1 MADRTT
7 RAKPLAREERRAV
20 IMDAAVP
27 LLVQYGR
34 DVTSKQLAEAAGVAE
49 GTLYSV
55 FADKDELIH
64 DSIHRHIEATS
75 MVDAISEI
83 PASAELDDVIRAVVE
98 LTQHRTE
105 QIFALVAIL
114 GFHERTPEQAR
125 RRPPDNEP
133 VIQAITDVLLPHRE
147 QLAIPPRRAAQFI
160 RYATFS
166 MTHPLI
172 TNGDI
177 VPAAEISELLLHG
190 FSARQDA
197 AGTPAGAEGRRAA
210 TSVIDSPFVVPPS
223 TAPPSAAP
231 PSAAPHSAAS
241 ATASVIA

>member
-1 MADRTT
+1 
-7 RAKPLAREERRAV
+7 
-20 IMDAAVP
+20 MDAAVP

-55 FADKDELIH
+55 FQDKDELIH
-64 DSIHRHIEATS
+64 DAIHRHIEATS
-75 MVDAISEI
+75 MVDAIRHI
-83 PASAELDDVIRAVVE
+83 PASADLAGVIRTIVE

-114 GFHERTPEQAR
+114 GFHERTPENAK

-133 VIQAITDVLLPHRE
+133 VIQAIADMLLPHRDE
-147 QLAIPPRRAAQFI
+147 LSVTPRRAAQFI

-177 VPAAEISELLLHG
+177 VPAGEISALLLHG
-190 FSARQDA
+190 FSARAD
-197 AGTPAGAEGRRAA
+197 AGTTPASADEGRAA
-210 TSVIDSPFVVPPS
+210 ASVTF
-223 TAPPSAAP
+223 TAPPTTAP
-231 PSAAPHSAAS
+231 
-241 ATASVIA
+241 ATA

>member
-1 MADRTT
+1 MAERAK
-7 RAKPLAREERRAV
+7 RAKPLSRDERRAS

-34 DVTSKQLAEAAGVAE
+34 DVTSRQLAEAAGVAE

-55 FADKDELIH
+55 FQDKDELIH

-75 MVDAISEI
+75 MVDAIREI
-83 PASAELDDVIRAVVE
+83 PASTGLDDLIRSIVE

-114 GFHERTPEQAR
+114 GFHERTAENAK

-133 VIQAITDVLLPHRE
+133 VIQAITDALLPHRDR
-147 QLAIPPRRAAQFI
+147 LSVPPRRAAQFI

-172 TNGDI
+172 TGGDI
-177 VPAAEISELLLHG
+177 VPADEISALLLHG
-190 FSARQDA
+190 FSKRTDA
-197 AGTPAGAEGRRAA
+197 AAGPASTDAGRA
-210 TSVIDSPFVVPPS
+210 
-223 TAPPSAAP
+223 
-231 PSAAPHSAAS
+231 AAS
-241 ATASVIA
+241 ATASPFSAPPLTAASATAEKAGPCSSPC

>member
-1 MADRTT
+1 MTERTR
-7 RAKPLAREERRAV
+7 RAKPLSRDERRAS

-55 FADKDELIH
+55 FQDKDELIH

-75 MVDAISEI
+75 MVDAIREI
-83 PASAELDDVIRAVVE
+83 PASAELEDVIRTIVE

-114 GFHERTPEQAR
+114 GFHERTPEQAK

-147 QLAIPPRRAAQFI
+147 QLAVPPRRAAQFI

-166 MTHPLI
+166 MTHPMI

-177 VPAAEISELLLHG
+177 VPAGEISELLLHG
-190 FSARQDA
+190 FSARADA
-197 AGTPAGAEGRRAA
+197 GGTPAPADERRAA
-210 TSVIDSPFVVPPS
+210 ASVIDSPFIVPPS
-223 TAPPSAAP
+223 TAPPTVP
-231 PSAAPHSAAS
+231 PSTAS
-241 ATASVIA
+241 PSTASVSA

>member
-1 MADRTT
+1 
-7 RAKPLAREERRAV
+7 
-20 IMDAAVP
+20 MDAAIP

-55 FADKDELIH
+55 FADKDELVH

-75 MVDAISEI
+75 MVDAIREI
-83 PASAELDDVIRAVVE
+83 PASSELDDVIRTIVE

-114 GFHERTPEQAR
+114 GFHERTPDQAK

-133 VIQAITDVLLPHRE
+133 VIQAITDMLLPHRD
-147 QLAIPPRRAAQFI
+147 QLTVSPRRAAQFI

-166 MTHPLI
+166 MTHPMI

-177 VPAAEISELLLHG
+177 VPAEEISALLLHG
-190 FSARQDA
+190 FSVTADA
-197 AGTPAGAEGRRAA
+197 ATTTAPADGRRDAA
-210 TSVIDSPFVVPPS
+210 SVSPTF
-223 TAPPSAAP
+223 TAPPTAAP
-231 PSAAPHSAAS
+231 T
-241 ATASVIA
+241 TA

>member
-1 MADRTT
+1 MGRD
-7 RAKPLAREERRAV
+7 ERRAS

-55 FADKDELIH
+55 FQDKDELIH

-75 MVDAISEI
+75 MVDAIRGI
-83 PASAELDDVIRAVVE
+83 PESTELDDVIRAIVE

-114 GFHERTPEQAR
+114 GFHERTPENVK

-133 VIQAITDVLLPHRE
+133 VIQAIADTLLPHRDR
-147 QLAIPPRRAAQFI
+147 LSVTPRRAAQFI

-177 VPAAEISELLLHG
+177 VPADEISALLLHG
-190 FSARQDA
+190 FSARADA
-197 AGTPAGAEGRRAA
+197 GDSPASTDEHRAP
-210 TSVIDSPFVVPPS
+210 TSVIATF
-223 TAPPSAAP
+223 TAPPTAP
-231 PSAAPHSAAS
+231 THA
-241 ATASVIA
+241 

>member
-1 MADRTT
+1 MSRD
-7 RAKPLAREERRAV
+7 ERRAS

-75 MVDAISEI
+75 MVDAIREI
-83 PASAELDDVIRAVVE
+83 PESTDLDGVIRAIVE

-114 GFHERTPEQAR
+114 GFHERTPEHAK

-133 VIQAITDVLLPHRE
+133 VIQAIADVLLPHRDR
-147 QLAIPPRRAAQFI
+147 LTVTPRRAAQFI

-166 MTHPLI
+166 MTHPMI
-172 TNGDI
+172 TNGEV
-177 VPAAEISELLLHG
+177 VPADEISALLLHG
-190 FSARQDA
+190 FSVATGA
-197 AGTPAGAEGRRAA
+197 ATTTASADERRA
-210 TSVIDSPFVVPPS
+210 
-223 TAPPSAAP
+223 
-231 PSAAPHSAAS
+231 AAS
-241 ATASVIA
+241 ATASPDVVTPISPATAPLTA

>member
-1 MADRTT
+1 
-7 RAKPLAREERRAV
+7 
-20 IMDAAVP
+20 MDAAVP

-55 FADKDELIH
+55 FQDKDELIH

-75 MVDAISEI
+75 MVVAIRQI
-83 PASAELDDVIRAVVE
+83 PASTDLAHVIRVIVE
-98 LTQHRTE
+98 LTQQRSQ

-114 GFHERTPEQAR
+114 GFHERTPENAK

-133 VIQAITDVLLPHRE
+133 VIQAIADVLVPHRAE
-147 QLAIPPRRAAQFI
+147 LSVTPRRAAQFI

-177 VPAAEISELLLHG
+177 VPADEISSLLLHG
-190 FSARQDA
+190 FSARTDA
-197 AGTPAGAEGRRAA
+197 GGPPTPADERRDA
-210 TSVIDSPFVVPPS
+210 TSVTPTF
-223 TAPPSAAP
+223 TAPPM
-231 PSAAPHSAAS
+231 
-241 ATASVIA
+241 TASTTA